1 MNFYGNYKSPLGYQT
16 GENQVDT
23 YGVDHS
29 GFSTRDE
36 LEYQFARQNKENQLI
51 QNYNN
56 QGITKNYPQQGT
68 NFWGLSPE
76 NNYGFGTSKIHD
88 NIENRNNNP
97 FENTVNT
104 FGQSQT
110 EQSYGLGSENQ
121 AQVKPVYET
130 PNPRRYSTEEI
141 LWDGVKGF
149 GQGFVSGLET
159 LANGATLG
167 GYNLLEIN
175 ASNENQSYLPQK
187 NNFNKDNPVPR
198 YWETAADGEKVW
210 NYVQQQE
217 GDVIPKGQ
225 KPLGYGLSAILGGID
240 AVNNYQDL
248 KNARY
253 TDKYKHALINCKAA
267 QSGLGGYDLVN
278 VFSNF
283 KEDRDIS
290 SGRNTLDS
298 SQADQYAN
306 KIGRLLGTKYPN
318 GDCDV
323 IVQNYINKHY

>member
-1 MNFYGNYKSPLGYQT
+1 M
-16 GENQVDT
+16 
-23 YGVDHS
+23 S
-29 GFSTRDE
+29 G
-36 LEYQFARQNKENQLI
+36 K
-51 QNYNN
+51 
-56 QGITKNYPQQGT
+56 
-68 NFWGLSPE
+68 LSDVI
-76 NNYGFGTSKIHD
+76 YRS
-88 NIENRNNNP
+88 
-97 FENTVNT
+97 
-104 FGQSQT
+104 
-110 EQSYGLGSENQ
+110 
-121 AQVKPVYET
+121 
-130 PNPRRYSTEEI
+130 
-141 LWDGVKGF
+141 
-149 GQGFVSGLET
+149 SGLET

-210 NYVQQQE
+210 NHVLQQE
-217 GDVIPKGQ
+217 GVVEPRSQNK
-225 KPLGYGLSAILGGID
+225 LGYGVFGALAIRNMI
-240 AVNNYQDL
+240 NNKDKLAHQP
-248 KNARY
+248 Y

-278 VFSNF
+278 AFSNF
-283 KEDRDIS
+283 KENRDIS

>member
-1 MNFYGNYKSPLGYQT
+1 MPAGAP
-16 GENQVDT
+16 
-23 YGVDHS
+23 
-29 GFSTRDE
+29 R
-36 LEYQFARQNKENQLI
+36 
-51 QNYNN
+51 
-56 QGITKNYPQQGT
+56 
-68 NFWGLSPE
+68 
-76 NNYGFGTSKIHD
+76 
-88 NIENRNNNP
+88 P

-104 FGQSQT
+104 FGQNQT
-110 EQSYGLGSENQ
+110 GQSYGLGSDSQNQ
-121 AQVKPVYET
+121 SLSWPQSYGLGSDSQNQVKPIDEN

-159 LANGATLG
+159 LANRATLG

-175 ASNENQSYLPQK
+175 ASNENQSYIPQK
-187 NNFNKDNPVPR
+187 NNFNTDNPVSR

-210 NYVQQQE
+210 NHVLQQE
-217 GDVIPKGQ
+217 GNVIPKGQ

-290 SGRNTLDS
+290 SKRNTLDS

>member
-1 MNFYGNYKSPLGYQT
+1 M
-16 GENQVDT
+16 
-23 YGVDHS
+23 S
-29 GFSTRDE
+29 G
-36 LEYQFARQNKENQLI
+36 K
-51 QNYNN
+51 
-56 QGITKNYPQQGT
+56 
-68 NFWGLSPE
+68 LSDVI
-76 NNYGFGTSKIHD
+76 YRS
-88 NIENRNNNP
+88 
-97 FENTVNT
+97 
-104 FGQSQT
+104 
-110 EQSYGLGSENQ
+110 
-121 AQVKPVYET
+121 
-130 PNPRRYSTEEI
+130 
-141 LWDGVKGF
+141 
-149 GQGFVSGLET
+149 SGLET

-210 NYVQQQE
+210 NHVLQQE
-217 GDVIPKGQ
+217 GNVIPNGQ

-267 QSGLGGYDLVN
+267 QPGLGGYDLVN
-278 VFSNF
+278 AFSNF
-283 KEDRDIS
+283 KENRDIS
-290 SGRNTLDS
+290 SRRNSLDS